1 MKIAYINTEDFVSD
15 FMSSSNEPLKEEHS
29 SLSPIL
35 KYISKLSKASRLQN
49 LKYKDLLAVGYSKE
63 TGFDFLYRDAFG
75 YLHIL
80 CKENRVI
87 VLYLAYA
94 SNNSYE
100 VYEVNNKLKNS
111 LYDDL
116 EGISEGYEEEGVVF
130 LAQDFDFYES
140 ADVKTKKSI
149 RLQE

>member
-1 MKIAYINTEDFVSD
+1 MKIAYLNTEDFVSD
-15 FMSSSNEPLKEEHS
+15 FMSSSNEPLKDEHN
-29 SLSPIL
+29 SLKPIL
-35 KYISKLSKASRLQN
+35 KYVSKSSKSSRLQN
-49 LKYKDLLAVGYSKE
+49 IKYKDLLAVGYSKE

-80 CKENRVI
+80 CKENKVV

-100 VYEVNNKLKNS
+100 VYEINNKLKNS

-140 ADVKTKKSI
+140 ADLTTIKAI